1 MFQSMKRS
9 ACKLIL
15 FIAALS
21 CAALIA
27 GCIKDRA
34 WKIGESAPEIS
45 ALELNNQTVK
55 LSDFRGKVTVLR
67 FWSSGCRAC
76 VDEMPV
82 IDKFS
87 KRYSGKG
94 LIILAVNMGESKE
107 SVENFVK
114 DLNISYPVLLDPAL
128 IAAKKYGVKAV
139 PTTFLIDRNGIA
151 KKVFVGE
158 TTQELFEKT
167 VGSLL

>member
-1 MFQSMKRS
+1 MKRS
-9 ACKLIL
+9 ACELIL

-45 ALELNNQTVK
+45 ALDLNNQTVK
-55 LSDFRGKVTVLR
+55 LSDFRGKVVVLR

-76 VDEMPV
+76 VAEMPI

-87 KRYSGKG
+87 KRYKERG
-94 LIILAVNMGESKE
+94 LAVLAINMGDSRE
-107 SVENFVK
+107 SVEKFVR
-114 DLNISYPVLLDPAL
+114 DLKISYPVLLDPLL

-139 PTTFLIDRNGIA
+139 PTIFLIDRKGVA

-158 TTQELFEKT
+158 TTQDLFEKT
-167 VGSLL
+167 VGGLL